1 MGQIPEVIEVRG
13 HHLYD
18 VAEYFRHRDR
28 KYVNDVFEPDDYLQ
42 MLMAAPR
49 RRPYSI
55 DFRKRQLDLYGRLYE
70 GDSHQVRLVRAHD
83 SFCRFDCP
91 NKQDSCERFSFSD
104 RSQIFVSRF
113 DTTRLYEA
121 EEFREMIRSKPRY
134 WALKFANI
142 YLRGITLKIS

>member
-1 MGQIPEVIEVRG
+1 MSQIPKVIKIRG
-13 HHLYD
+13 HHLYN
-18 VAEYFRHRDR
+18 VAEYFRYRDR
-28 KYVNDVFEPDDYLQ
+28 KCVNGVFEPNDYLQ
-42 MLMAAPR
+42 MLMATPSGR
-49 RRPYSI
+49 SYGI

-70 GDSHQVRLVRAHD
+70 RDGHQVRLVDGLD
-83 SFCRFDCP
+83 SLCRFDCP